1 MKHTFTFVFLL
12 LSISVFGQTEKGNS
26 FISGNISTGYSVN
39 AYPKEALRKS
49 NYSSLSVGVSYGK
62 FVKDNIVW
70 KNSLYGGLS
79 RNFEQS
85 NSSSQTTSIIYP
97 NSTISLSSVGLYYFG
112 KDRWRGFAGGGIN
125 VNGNIYKTKSK
136 QTGST
141 LPYDYTQKRSNFT
154 IRPIFE
160 VGALYFFNRHLAVQ
174 LSAVTNSFPMNVVGF
189 STGLLYWVKPT
200 SFEVESK
207 EFTALQKGRWL
218 LGAGFDINTTRFK
231 NTNPNYSYTA
241 HDTENEGSVNLQIGK
256 FVKDRTRVGVYLG
269 YSTRKDIDTY
279 NNGQKNENYST
290 NYNIGLYSRKYLVPA
305 RFTPYSGLQ
314 LHYGRTEYKKVVN
327 NSDTGSSQSNNYSL
341 GSSLGLAYI
350 ISNHFLVEA
359 QLAEFNL
366 MHTAESKTWRANLN
380 VALQSNFSLS
390 YVF

>member
-1 MKHTFTFVFLL
+1 MKYTFTFVFFVAA
-12 LSISVFGQTEKGNS
+12 ISVFGQTEKGNS
-26 FISGNISTGYSVN
+26 FISGNISTQYS
-39 AYPKEALRKS
+39 AGIYPKEWPRKS
-49 NYSSLSVGVSYGK
+49 NEAGFSTGISYGK

-70 KNSLYGGLS
+70 KNSLYGGFS

-97 NSTISLSSVGLYYFG
+97 NSTISLSSAGLYYFG
-112 KDRWRGFAGGGIN
+112 KDRWRGFVGGGIN
-125 VNGNIYKTKSK
+125 VNGSIYKTKSK

-141 LPYDYTQKRSNFT
+141 LSYDYTQKRSNFT

-174 LSAVTNSFPMNVVGF
+174 LSAVTNSFPMNVAGF

-241 HDTENEGSVNLQIGK
+241 HDTENEGSVNIQIGK

-305 RFTPYSGLQ
+305 RLTPYFGFQ
-314 LHYGRTEYKKVVN
+314 LNYSRTENKQVIS
-327 NSDTGSSQSNNYSL
+327 NSGSHSSQSNNYSL
-341 GSSLGLAYI
+341 GPSLGLAYI
-350 ISNHFLVEA
+350 INNHFLVET
-359 QLAEFNL
+359 QLADFYL
-366 MHTAESKTWRANLN
+366 SHSAETKQWGGGLN
-380 VALQSNFSLS
+380 AGLRPNFSLS